1 MKNKKLKL
9 KGFRDIL
16 PEETAAWQRVE
27 SAVNDVFGRYGY
39 QLVKLPLLE
48 QTALFKRS
56 IGETTDIVEK
66 EMYTFEDRAREG
78 SVGDLVT
85 LRPEGT
91 ASAVRAYVENSFAN
105 QSIKARWFYS
115 GPMFRRERH
124 QKGRYRQFYQI
135 GAECFGWSDPGA
147 DADLLAM
154 LWNLFA
160 ELDLSDRVSLEI
172 NSLGCPS
179 DRVAYVE
186 ELTTYLKPL
195 AEKLCENCQR
205 RIERNPL
212 RVLDCKSRHCQE
224 ATADAPTLDKAL
236 CGECEEHYTEVRE
249 LLDDQGV
256 TYTLNPRMVRGLA
269 YYNRTAFELVTGD
282 IGAQNAVAAG
292 GRYDGLVKTLG
303 GPEVPALGFAIGVD
317 RLVMMLSE
325 EAKEQPN
332 PTVYFV
338 YNGEGAFKAA
348 MGLRAKMLAEGISA
362 DIDYH
367 QRSLKAQFKNAGKS
381 GARFA
386 VTIAENEVADATATV
401 KDLNEGEQSTLTHS
415 EAISKI
421 LNTGS

>member
-1 MKNKKLKL
+1 MKNSKLKL

-16 PEETAAWQRVE
+16 PDETAAWQRVE
-27 SAVNDVFGRYGY
+27 EAVNDVFGRYGY
-39 QLVKLPLLE
+39 QSVRLPILE

-66 EMYTFEDRAREG
+66 EMYTFEDRG
-78 SVGDLVT
+78 GDLVT

-105 QSIKARWFYS
+105 QSIKARWFYN

-135 GAECFGWSDPGA
+135 GAECFGWAAPGA

-160 ELDLSDRVSLEI
+160 TLGLSDRVSLEI
-172 NSLGCPS
+172 NSLGCPD
-179 DRVAYVE
+179 DRAAYVK
-186 ELTTYLKPL
+186 ELAEYLRPL
-195 AEKLCENCQR
+195 AHELCENCQR

-212 RVLDCKSRHCQE
+212 RVLDCKSKHCQQK
-224 ATADAPTLDKAL
+224 TADAPTLDKAL
-236 CGECEEHYTEVRE
+236 CGECKDHYTEVRS
-249 LLDDQGV
+249 LLDGQGV
-256 TYTLNPRMVRGLA
+256 VYTLNPRMVRGLD
-269 YYNRTAFELVTGD
+269 YYNRTAFELITGD

-317 RLVMMLSE
+317 RLVMMMSD
-325 EAKEQPN
+325 EAKEQPK
-332 PTVYFV
+332 PQACFV
-338 YNGEGAFKAA
+338 YNGEDAFRVA
-348 MGLRAKMLAEGISA
+348 MSLRAQMLSKGIRA
-362 DIDYH
+362 DIDYQ
-367 QRSLKAQFKNAGKS
+367 QRSFKAQFRNADAM
-381 GARFA
+381 GARYA
-386 VTIAENEVADATATV
+386 VVIAQSEVADSTATL
-401 KDLNEGEQSTLTHS
+401 KDLSNGEQWTLPHD

-421 LNTGS
+421 LATGNQTDA